1 MPTDAN
7 RQFLDFEK
15 PIKDLID
22 EVETVKHRQ
31 EKTKIDFSES
41 ILKLEE
47 SIAQKRKE
55 ITQNLSSWQRVQLL
69 SLIHI

>member
-22 EVETVKHRQ
+22 EIVSMKNRQ
-31 EKTKIDFSES
+31 EKLNLTSA
-41 ILKLEE
+41 ILL
-47 SIAQKRKE
+47 QNWKRQFLIKE
-55 ITQNLSSWQRVQLL
+55 KR
-69 SLIHI
+69 